1 MIAKEPS
8 TGDEPLICVV
18 GPTAAGKTALAV
30 SLARLFGGE
39 IINADSRQVYRGMTF
54 GTAKP
59 TEEELA
65 TVPHHLIDILDPPES
80 FGLAMFVEYAE
91 TALRDIRK
99 RGRLPI
105 VCGGTG
111 QYVWGLVEGKR
122 VPAVPPDPEFRA
134 KMQAEAEMLGA
145 DELHRRLAMIDPKR
159 AADLDSRNV
168 RRVIR
173 SLEIHRAT
181 GQIPSDLQPEGKPE
195 LPNVL
200 VLGLTMPRE
209 ILYQW
214 IDDRVDRMMQNGFL
228 AEVEELATSGYPM
241 GSGPL
246 DSPGYRELGLH
257 LEGKLTLD
265 EAVARTK
272 TQTHRLA
279 RRQYAWFKPSDPR
292 IQWLDAA
299 EPGLPDRAAGVVS
312 SFLESHSPV
321 IQ

>member
-8 TGDEPLICVV
+8 TGDEPLVCVV

-30 SLARLFGGE
+30 SLAQLLGGE
-39 IINADSRQVYRGMTF
+39 IINADSRQVYRGMTI

-65 TVPHHLIDILDPPES
+65 TAPHHLIDILDLPES
-80 FGLAMFVEYAE
+80 FGLAMFLEHAE
-91 TALRDIRK
+91 AALRGIRK

-111 QYVWGLVEGKR
+111 QYVWGLVEGQR

-134 KMQAEAEMLGA
+134 EMRAEAETLGA
-145 DELHRRLAMIDPKR
+145 NELHRRLAVIDPKR
-159 AADLDSRNV
+159 AAALDPRNV

-181 GQIPSDLQPEGKPE
+181 GQLPSDLQPEGKSE
-195 LPNVL
+195 LPNVV

-209 ILYQW
+209 ILYQR
-214 IDDRVDRMMQNGFL
+214 IDGRVDRMMQDGFL
-228 AEVEELATSGYPM
+228 EEVEELATSGYPM

-246 DSPGYRELGLH
+246 DSPGYRELGLY
-257 LEGKLTLD
+257 LEGELTLN

-279 RRQYAWFKPSDPR
+279 RRQYAWFKLSDPR
-292 IQWLDAA
+292 ILWLDAA
-299 EPGLPDRAAGVVS
+299 EPGLPDRATGVVS